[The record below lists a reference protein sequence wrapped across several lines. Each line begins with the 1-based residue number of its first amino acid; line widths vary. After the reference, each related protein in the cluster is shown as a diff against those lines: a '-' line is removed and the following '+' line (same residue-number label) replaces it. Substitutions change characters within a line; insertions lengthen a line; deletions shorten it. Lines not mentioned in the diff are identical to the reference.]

1 MAKESLMNKTES
13 NLDNSFINKK
23 QKTDSIPRTSIRVQG
38 VTHSKINVLKKI
50 EMVDS
55 IDELLDEALNLYIA
69 KFSQDKQNKIEK
81 MIMEENEFKI
91 KKARKKRK

>member
-23 QKTDSIPRTSIRVQG
+23 QKIDSIPRTSIRVQG